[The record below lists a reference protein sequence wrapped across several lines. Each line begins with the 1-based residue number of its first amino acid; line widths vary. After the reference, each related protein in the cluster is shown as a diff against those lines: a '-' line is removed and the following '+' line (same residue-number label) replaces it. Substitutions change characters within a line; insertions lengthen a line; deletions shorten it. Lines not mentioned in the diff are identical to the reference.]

1 MGRHEM
7 GVYDSVFLTDGD
19 SESPVLPIYLEFIYR
34 VKEAAAD
41 YAEECRLNGQSTPK
55 PTALVLDELRA
66 MPVPQIERILTDC
79 RERGIIVVGGI
90 QSLKQAEDLYGDAGK
105 DFLSA
110 WRCALVFRGIL
121 DRDTLELI
129 SFLSGTYWEEVKG
142 YSEHGIPRRTLGMV
156 VVDLALKSNHVSS
169 PSRSAWAIRHGL
181 TVRSWCGETSITAGS
196 TRSPITVA
204 TRGPRSRQQRRTC
217 SKRWPRSPVAAT
229 RERWQLRLSS
239 SARPRSTIP

>member
-1 MGRHEM
+1 MGRHVM

-34 VKEAAAD
+34 VKEAAAL

-90 QSLKQAEDLYGDAGK
+90 QSLKQAEDLYGDAGR

-129 SFLSGTYWEEVKG
+129 SFLSGTYWEEIKG
-142 YSEHGIPRRTLGMV
+142 YSEARHPKHGRWEWSSSIRLEEKSRLKPEQIRLGNPSWPDGALMVRRDKHHSWIDSIPYYRRDPWAKVL
-156 VVDLALKSNHVSS
+156 VSS
-169 PSRSAWAIRHGL
+169 AEHAEATASISRCR
-181 TVRSWCGETSITAGS
+181 
-196 TRSPITVA
+196 
-204 TRGPRSRQQRRTC
+204 
-217 SKRWPRSPVAAT
+217 RWPKTGTTA
-229 RERWQLRLSS
+229 
-239 SARPRSTIP
+239 I